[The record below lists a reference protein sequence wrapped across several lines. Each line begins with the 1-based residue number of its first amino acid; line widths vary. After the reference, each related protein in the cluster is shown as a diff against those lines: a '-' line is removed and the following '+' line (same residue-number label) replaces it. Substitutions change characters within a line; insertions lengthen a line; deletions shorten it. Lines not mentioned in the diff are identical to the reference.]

1 MSRYCT
7 TWECPRKQPMAFSR
21 VFWYNT
27 QIMSRISRFLPAVA
41 LLALPMAVSAQFPV
55 PPCPIAVLP
64 CGGGGVEGA
73 NLYFWGTMFP
83 ILRIA
88 FIGIA
93 LVSFVYYAVQLMFAR
108 QEESAISEAKSA
120 YEMAI
125 FGCGVVML
133 TTIIV
138 ETFTPGT
145 PDEFIKDAPL
155 RTGLGQVILFLKL
168 ALSVVVLMRIT
179 IQGVRLILLEGQ
191 AEGELDKQ
199 KKQFF
204 NGIVGVGAILLANS
218 MVNAVIPGANSAIIG
233 VEMVG
238 LANFLLA
245 LAGGL
250 ATVAVIVAGFM
261 LILSI
266 DEALKDRAKKTISG
280 AIIALVVILCAY
292 VLVNYFLAL

>member
-1 MSRYCT
+1 MPPAS
-7 TWECPRKQPMAFSR
+7 KGMAFSAE
-21 VFWYNT
+21 FWYNT
-27 QIMSRISRFLPAVA
+27 LIMSRFLRATLA
-41 LLALPMAVSAQFPV
+41 LILLAVPTAGAAQFPV
-55 PPCPIAVLP
+55 SPCPIPVLP
-64 CGGGGVEGA
+64 CGGGGVEGV
-73 NLYFWGTMFP
+73 NLYFWGTAFP
-83 ILRIA
+83 ILRVL

-93 LVSFVYYAVQLMFAR
+93 LISFVYYSIQLMLAR
-108 QEESAISEAKSA
+108 QEESAITEAKSA

-125 FGCGVVML
+125 FGCAIVML

-138 ETFTPGT
+138 DTFTPGT
-145 PDEFIKDAPL
+145 PGQFIKEAPL
-155 RTGLGQVILFLKL
+155 RTGIGQVILFIKL
-168 ALSVVVLMRIT
+168 ALSTIVLLRIT

-238 LANFLLA
+238 LANFLLQ

-250 ATVAVIVAGFM
+250 TTVAIIAAGFM
-261 LILSI
+261 LIVSV
-266 DEALKDRAKKTISG
+266 DESLQERAKKTITG